1 MQQRKY
7 GRKRST
13 HFVIACCAAV
23 LLHNKHGGGEF
34 LYQQSVAKVAH
45 TTILKQL
52 ATHNHLVAA
61 KLPAVVLIGAV
72 VDRGGNTLSATLE
85 ARPNGRCVRDP
96 RPHDCAFSR
105 PSKEYVCQQG
115 QGDGDRQYGYNGM
128 YAALFCHFLIL
139 IYDNNNVLGV
149 LVHEGEIIF
158 VRG

>member
-7 GRKRST
+7 GRKSST

-85 ARPNGRCVRDP
+85 TRPNGRCVGDP
-96 RPHDCAFSR
+96 SPHDVAFSR
-105 PSKEYVCQQG
+105 PTEEYVCQQC

-128 YAALFCHFLIL
+128 YAALFCHF
-139 IYDNNNVLGV
+139 
-149 LVHEGEIIF
+149 
-158 VRG
+158 